1 MQHGCRARTPALRIR
16 PYTRGTGDG
25 ETTMNLLLGLL
36 GLIALV
42 AACVALLFHNDRRQE
57 RERRF

>member
-1 MQHGCRARTPALRIR
+1 
-16 PYTRGTGDG
+16 
-25 ETTMNLLLGLL
+25 MNLLLGLL